1 MEAFKSIF
9 VDIQD
14 PRDQNAWH
22 ELHEILF
29 IAFAAVLCG
38 AQNCVEIAEYA
49 EAKQPLLRQF
59 LTLKHGAPSHD
70 TFSRVFRLLDPR
82 AFERCFTRFMEAFRT
97 QLEREG
103 RGEKVVAIDGK
114 SQRRA
119 YEKGRSHMPPMMVS
133 AWGVETRMTLAHT
146 TAPQNNEVA
155 GALKLLELISLKGCI
170 VTGDGLHCN
179 RKMAQRLHDAGADY
193 VLTLKGNQH
202 DLAREAGELLDAARA
217 TAPCAETYENGH
229 GRFEL
234 RRAIVV
240 PARELGER
248 RKFPG
253 LAAVARVDDWREID
267 GKPTHSVRTFALS
280 QEFTPTRVLQIV
292 RWHWSIENQCHW
304 ALDVVFHEDLART
317 RKDHGPENLSILRR
331 LTMNV
336 LRSIPTKG
344 SIAVKRKRAAWN
356 NDYFFDAL
364 THLR

>member
-9 VDIQD
+9 MDLQD

-49 EAKQPLLRQF
+49 EAKLPLLCQF

-82 AFERCFTRFMEAFRT
+82 AFEACFARFMESFRA

-103 RGEKVVAIDGK
+103 RGGKVVAIDGK

-146 TAPQNNEVA
+146 IAPQGNEVA

-179 RKMAQRLHDAGADY
+179 RKMAQRLCEAGADY

-202 DLAREAGELLDAARA
+202 DLSREAEELLDAARA
-217 TAPCAETYENGH
+217 MAPCAQTCENGH

-234 RRAIVV
+234 RRAMVV

-248 RKFPG
+248 CKFPG

-267 GKPTHSVRTFALS
+267 GKPTHFVRTFALS
-280 QEFTPTRVLQIV
+280 QEFTPARVLEIV

-304 ALDVVFHEDLART
+304 TLDVVFHEDLART

-336 LRSIPTKG
+336 LRSIPAKG

>member
-9 VDIQD
+9 ADLPD

-38 AQNCVEIAEYA
+38 AQNCVEIAEFA
-49 EAKQPLLRQF
+49 QAKLPLLRQL

-70 TFSRVFRLLDPR
+70 TFSRVFRLLDPK
-82 AFERCFTRFMEAFRT
+82 AFEACFARFMEAFRV

-103 RGEKVVAIDGK
+103 SAPKVVAIDGK

-146 TAPQNNEVA
+146 IAPQGNEVE

-179 RKMAQRLHDAGADY
+179 RKMAKRLCEAGADY
-193 VLTLKGNQH
+193 VLTLKGNQSG
-202 DLAREAGELLDAARA
+202 LAREAGELLDAARA
-217 TAPCAETYENGH
+217 TAPCAETYEDGH
-229 GRFEL
+229 GRFEY
-234 RRAIVV
+234 RRVIVV

-267 GKPTHSVRTFALS
+267 GKATHSVRIFALS
-280 QEFTPTRVLQIV
+280 QEFTPKHVLKIV
-292 RWHWSIENQCHW
+292 RTHWSIENHCHW
-304 ALDVVFHEDLART
+304 TLDVVFHEDLARN
-317 RKDHGPENLSILRR
+317 RKDNGPQNLSMLRR

-336 LRSIPTKG
+336 LRSIPAKG
-344 SIAVKRKRAAWN
+344 SIAVKRKRAAWS
-356 NDYFFDAL
+356 NDHFFDAL